1 MNVYFVCCN
10 VTEEKLAIQEIK
22 PDKLLL
28 SYYYFKN
35 KKLEDFINELGYNP
49 DILVDSG
56 AYSAYTKNKSINIIE
71 YMNWLELNKNYI
83 DKYIN
88 LDVIGDSLLSLKF
101 FEIMKLKGYDPLPV
115 YHYGEDETY
124 LKLYIKEGCKYI
136 ALGNTVPIKDKNK
149 VAEWVNS
156 LTSKY
161 PEIHF
166 HLLGSSSKKVTQNTD
181 LYSVDSST
189 WIMMAINGFPKEI
202 PGKSRVSKVERA
214 KFQMLKIM
222 EECNLD

>member
-1 MNVYFVCCN
+1 MNIYFVCCN
-10 VTEEKLAIQEIK
+10 VVEEKEAIKQIK

-35 KKLEDFINELGYNP
+35 KNLEDFVNELGYKP
-49 DILVDSG
+49 EILLDSG
-56 AYSAYTKNKSINIIE
+56 AYSAFTKGKNISPID
-71 YMNWLELNKNYI
+71 YMNFITRNKIYI
-83 DKYIN
+83 DKYIT
-88 LDVIGDSLLSLKF
+88 LDVIGEPELSKKYY
-101 FEIMKLKGYDPLPV
+101 EIMKLKGFDPLPV
-115 YHYGEDETY
+115 FHYGDDEWF
-124 LKLYIKEGCKYI
+124 LRSYIAEGCKYI

-149 VAEWVNS
+149 VAAWVNE
-156 LTSKY
+156 LTEKY
-161 PEIHF
+161 PDIQF

-202 PGKSRVSKVERA
+202 TGRSREAKIERA

-222 EECNLD
+222 EECK

>member
-10 VTEEKLAIQEIK
+10 VVEEKEAIKQLK

-28 SYYYFKN
+28 SFYYFKN
-35 KKLEDFINELGYNP
+35 KKLEDFVNELGYKP
-49 DILVDSG
+49 EILLDSG
-56 AYSAYTKNKSINIIE
+56 AYSAFTKGKNISPID
-71 YMNWLELNKNYI
+71 YMNFITTNKNYI
-83 DKYIN
+83 DKYIT
-88 LDVIGDSLLSLKF
+88 LDVIGEPELSLKYY
-101 FEIMKLKGYDPLPV
+101 EIMKLKGFDPLPV
-115 YHYGEDETY
+115 YHYGDDEWF
-124 LKLYIKEGCKYI
+124 LRSYIKEGCRYI

-149 VAEWVNS
+149 VAAWVNT
-156 LTSKY
+156 LTEKY
-161 PEIHF
+161 PDTQF

-202 PGKSRVSKVERA
+202 TGRSRESKIERA

-222 EECNLD
+222 EECK